1 MIKFNKEKV
10 LLLHKLMSQALDG
23 DVSVKD
29 EELLK
34 EIIGNVYSVYGGAE
48 LYPSIEEKAAKLG
61 SSIISNYAF
70 AEGNKG
76 IGMYAMLV
84 FLELN
89 GVKLNL
95 SDDDVYTMGMAVA
108 DGSSD
113 YYSLLKW
120 IEKHRVE

>member
-10 LLLHKLMSQALDG
+10 VLLHNILMQKLDG
-23 DVSVKD
+23 DASVKD
-29 EELLK
+29 SELLK
-34 EIIGNVYSVYGGAE
+34 EIIANVYSTYGEAE

-61 SSIISNYAF
+61 SSLISNYAF
-70 AEGNKG
+70 AEGNKE

-120 IEKHRVE
+120 IEKHRME